1 MSPPSFPVVLLL
13 VLLATIAAAAGSN
26 MDEEVVDDLQ
36 YLIDNSDDI
45 PTNDPDGWPE
55 GDYDDDDL
63 LFQDQDQDLTGHQ
76 PEIDETHVVVLT
88 AANFSSFLAATR
100 HVMVEF
106 YAPWCGH
113 CKKLA
118 PILDEAATTLQSDE
132 EVVIAKMD
140 ATANDVPSEFDVQG
154 YPTLY
159 FVTPSGKVT
168 SYDSGRTADD
178 IVDFIKK
185 SKETAAAAA
194 TTTQVPPAS
203 EKAAAAEPV
212 KDEL

>member
-1 MSPPSFPVVLLL
+1 M
-13 VLLATIAAAAGSN
+13 
-26 MDEEVVDDLQ
+26 
-36 YLIDNSDDI
+36 
-45 PTNDPDGWPE
+45 
-55 GDYDDDDL
+55 
-63 LFQDQDQDLTGHQ
+63 
-76 PEIDETHVVVLT
+76 
-88 AANFSSFLAATR
+88 
-100 HVMVEF
+100 
-106 YAPWCGH
+106 
-113 CKKLA
+113 
-118 PILDEAATTLQSDE
+118 
-132 EVVIAKMD
+132 
-140 ATANDVPSEFDVQG
+140 
-154 YPTLY
+154 Y